1 MSGQCFIHGCWVDGH
16 GPEFQSHNPATGDVL
31 WTGQAASAEDIDA
44 AVASAK
50 QAFSAWR
57 QIGVDQRME
66 VISRFVDLLKIH
78 SDELAEVIARET
90 GKVLWDAKGEV
101 AAMIGK
107 AAISEKAYHERTG
120 VVDQTLGGV
129 QARLKHNPLGVMGV
143 FGPYNFP
150 CHLPNGHIIP
160 ALIAGNTV
168 VFKPSELT
176 PHCAEF
182 TLQLW
187 QQAGL
192 PAGVINLVPGAKET
206 GVALS
211 QHKGLA
217 GILFTGSAE
226 TGKAIHRQLAGQ
238 PEKMLAL
245 EMGGNNP
252 LIVTS
257 AASLDAAV
265 QTTIQSAFV
274 SSGQRCT
281 CARRLIVPTGQ
292 WGDDFIAKLV
302 ETVPKLSIG
311 AWDAS
316 PAPFMG
322 PLIAPAPV
330 QAVLQGQQAW
340 QAQGA
345 EILLAAQPVSAGA
358 CYVTPGIVDVTACWQ
373 TLPDKEI
380 FGPLL
385 QVIRV
390 VDMEQAIDVANATQ
404 YGLSAGLISDSAEQF
419 DYFLT
424 NIVAGVVNWNRPLTG
439 ASGAMPFGGPG
450 ASGNLRP
457 SAYYAADYCAY
468 PVASMYSEQC
478 SLDEN
483 FSRFFNS

>member
-1 MSGQCFIHGCWVDGH
+1 MRGQCFINGVWRDGN
-16 GPEFQSHNPATGDVL
+16 GPAFDSFNPADGGVI
-31 WTGQAASAEDIDA
+31 WTGAAADSSDVDA
-44 AVASAK
+44 AVSAA
-50 QAFSAWR
+50 QAAFTAWR
-57 QIGVDQRME
+57 RGGVEHRMA
-66 VISRFVDLLKIH
+66 VINQFVELLKEH
-78 SDELAEVIARET
+78 SEALADIISRET

-107 AAISEKAYHERTG
+107 AAISERAYHERTG
-120 VVDQTLGGV
+120 VVDQTLGGI
-129 QARLKHNPLGVMGV
+129 QARLVHNPLGVMAV

-176 PHCAEF
+176 PLCAEF
-182 TLQLW
+182 TLDLW
-187 QQAGL
+187 HRAGL
-192 PAGVINLVPGAKET
+192 PAGVINLIPGAAST
-206 GVALS
+206 GIALS
-211 QHKGLA
+211 QHPGLA

-226 TGKAIHRQLAGQ
+226 TGRAIHRQLAGQ

-252 LIVTS
+252 LIVES
-257 AASLDAAV
+257 AQRIDAAV

-281 CARRLIVPTGQ
+281 CARRLIVPRGE
-292 WGDDFIAKLV
+292 WGDAFLSELV
-302 ETVPKLSIG
+302 DVVPRLNVG
-311 AWDAS
+311 AWNAQ

-322 PLIAPAPV
+322 PLIAEGPV
-330 QAVLQGQQAW
+330 QAVLNGQRAW
-340 QAQGA
+340 CEAGGDVLVEA
-345 EILLAAQPVSAGA
+345 RRLEAGA
-358 CYVTPGIVDVTACWQ
+358 CFVSPGIVDVTNIWR

-390 VDMEQAIDVANATQ
+390 ADMEEALEVANTTQ
-404 YGLSAGLISDSAEQF
+404 FGLSAGLISESRQQF
-419 DYFLT
+419 DVFLA
-424 NIVAGVVNWNRPLTG
+424 NIIAGVVNWNRPLTG

-468 PVASMYSEQC
+468 PVASMYSEAC
-478 SLDEN
+478 TEDDN
-483 FSRFFNS
+483 FSRFLT

>member
-1 MSGQCFIHGCWVDGH
+1 MNGQCLLNGQWRDGSGQPF
-16 GPEFQSHNPATGDVL
+16 ESHNPATGEVV
-31 WTGQAASAEDIDA
+31 WSGAAASADDVAE
-44 AVASAK
+44 AVAAAQ
-50 QAFSAWR
+50 QAFKPWR
-57 QIGVDQRME
+57 QHTLEQRLA
-66 VISRFVDLLKIH
+66 VIHAFVEQLKTH
-78 SDELAEVIARET
+78 SDELADIISRET
-90 GKVLWDAKGEV
+90 GKILWDAKGEV

-120 VVDQTLGGV
+120 VVEQTLGGV
-129 QARLKHNPLGVMGV
+129 QARLKHNPLGAMAV

-160 ALIAGNTV
+160 ALIAGNTI

-176 PHCAEF
+176 PLCAEF

-187 QQAGL
+187 LRAGL
-192 PAGVINLVPGAKET
+192 PEGVINLVHGARDT

-211 QHKGLA
+211 QHPGLA

-226 TGKAIHRQLAGQ
+226 TGRAIHRQLAGQ

-252 LIVTS
+252 LIVES
-257 AASLDAAV
+257 ASSIAAAV

-281 CARRLIVPTGQ
+281 CARRLIVPSGQ
-292 WGDDFIAKLV
+292 WGDDFLTELV
-302 ETVPKLSIG
+302 ATVPRLTVG
-311 AWDAS
+311 GWNDT

-322 PLIAPAPV
+322 PLIAHAPV
-330 QAVLQGQQAW
+330 QAVLNGQKHWSALGGEVLVE
-340 QAQGA
+340 AK
-345 EILLAAQPVSAGA
+345 LLDRGECFVS
-358 CYVTPGIVDVTACWQ
+358 PGIVDVTQ
-373 TLPDKEI
+373 VYTQLPDKEI

-390 VDMEQAIDVANATQ
+390 ADLDTAIDVANATQ
-404 YGLSAGLISDSAEQF
+404 YGLSAGLISDSAANFE
-419 DYFLT
+419 YFMA
-424 NIVAGVVNWNRPLTG
+424 NINAGVVNWNRPLTG

-478 SLDEN
+478 AEDDN
-483 FSRFFNS
+483 FDRFLQ

>member
-1 MSGQCFIHGCWVDGH
+1 MRGQCFINGEWCDGK
-16 GPEFQSHNPATGDVL
+16 GAMFDSHNPADGQMI
-31 WTGQAASAEDIDA
+31 WTGAAADSSDVDA
-44 AVASAK
+44 AVSAA
-50 QAFSAWR
+50 QSAFSAWR
-57 QIGVDQRME
+57 RLGVEKRLA
-66 VISRFVDLLKIH
+66 VIKQFVELLKEN
-78 SDELAEVIARET
+78 SDSLAEIIARET

-107 AAISEKAYHERTG
+107 AAISEQAYHERTG
-120 VVDQTLGGV
+120 VVDQTLGGI
-129 QARLKHNPLGVMGV
+129 QARLVHNPLGVMAV

-176 PHCAEF
+176 PLCAEF
-182 TLQLW
+182 TLDLW
-187 QQAGL
+187 QRAGL
-192 PAGVINLVPGAKET
+192 PAGVINLIPGGKDT
-206 GVALS
+206 GIALS
-211 QHKGLA
+211 QHPGLA

-252 LIVTS
+252 LIVAS
-257 AASLDAAV
+257 AQSIDAAV

-281 CARRLIVPTGQ
+281 CARRLIVPRGA
-292 WGDDFIAKLV
+292 WGDTFLAELV
-302 ETVPKLSIG
+302 KVVPQLNVG
-311 AWDAS
+311 AWDAQ

-322 PLIAPAPV
+322 PLIAEGPV
-330 QAVLQGQQAW
+330 QAVINGQRAW
-340 QAQGA
+340 CEAGG
-345 EILLAAQPVSAGA
+345 ELLVEAVRLNAGA
-358 CYVTPGIVDVTACWQ
+358 CYVSPGIVDVSNIWR

-390 VDMEQAIDVANATQ
+390 ADMDEAIAVANATQ
-404 YGLSAGLISDSAEQF
+404 FGLSAGLISDSRQQF
-419 DYFLT
+419 DVFLE

-468 PVASMYSEQC
+468 PVASMYSEAC
-478 SLDEN
+478 TEDDN
-483 FSRFFNS
+483 FARFLK

>member
-1 MSGQCFIHGCWVDGH
+1 MRGH
-16 GPEFQSHNPATGDVL
+16 CLINGHWLQAGGDQFESFNPASAEVI
-31 WTGQAASAEDIDA
+31 WSGQAATAEDVNQ
-44 AVASAK
+44 AVMSAK
-50 QAFSAWR
+50 SAFKPWR
-57 QIGVDQRME
+57 QYSLEQRMN
-66 VISRFVDLLKIH
+66 VISAFVELLKQH
-78 SDELAEVIARET
+78 TDTLAEIIAKET

-120 VVDQTLGGV
+120 VVEQTLGGI
-129 QARLKHNPLGVMGV
+129 QARLKHNPLGVMAV

-176 PHCAEF
+176 PLCAEF
-182 TLQLW
+182 TLELW

-192 PAGVINLVPGAKET
+192 PQGVINLVQGARET
-206 GVALS
+206 GMALS
-211 QHKGLA
+211 QHPDLA

-252 LIVTS
+252 LIVES
-257 AASLDAAV
+257 ASSLAAAV

-281 CARRLIVPTGQ
+281 CARRLIVPKGE
-292 WGDDFIAKLV
+292 WGDDFLEELV
-302 ETVPKLSIG
+302 ATVPRLTVG
-311 AWDAS
+311 AWNES

-322 PLIAPAPV
+322 PLIANGPV
-330 QAVLQGQQAW
+330 DAVVNGQRRWRELGGQVLVEAR
-340 QAQGA
+340 QL
-345 EILLAAQPVSAGA
+345 EAGD
-358 CYVTPGIVDVTACWQ
+358 CYVSPGIVDVSQ
-373 TLPDKEI
+373 VYPQLPDKEI

-390 VDMEQAIDVANATQ
+390 ESLDEAIEVANATQ
-404 YGLSAGLISDSAEQF
+404 YGLSAGLISNAAESF
-419 DYFLT
+419 EYFMA
-424 NIVAGVVNWNRPLTG
+424 NITAGVVNWNRPLTG
-439 ASGAMPFGGPG
+439 ASGAMPFRGPG
-450 ASGNLRP
+450 VSGNLRP

-468 PVASMYSEQC
+468 PVASMYSPSCAE
-478 SLDEN
+478 DDA
-483 FSRFFNS
+483 FDRFLN

>member
-1 MSGQCFIHGCWVDGH
+1 MLGQCWFNGEWRDGGGH
-16 GPEFQSHNPATGDVL
+16 RFESINPATGEVVWSGAAAAPEDV
-31 WTGQAASAEDIDA
+31 DA
-44 AVASAK
+44 AVLAAA
-50 QAFSAWR
+50 QAFKHWR
-57 QIGVDQRME
+57 QLGVEHRLRIIHQ
-66 VISRFVDLLKIH
+66 FVALLKQH
-78 SDELAEVIARET
+78 TETLAAVIAKET

-120 VVDQTLGGV
+120 VVEQTLGGV
-129 QARLKHNPLGVMGV
+129 QARLKHNPLGVMAV

-176 PHCAEF
+176 PLCAEY

-192 PAGVINLVPGAKET
+192 PDGVINLVQGAKET
-206 GVALS
+206 GMALS
-211 QHKGLA
+211 QHPGLA
-217 GILFTGSAE
+217 GILFTGSVE
-226 TGKAIHRQLAGQ
+226 TGKAIHRQFAGR

-252 LIVTS
+252 LIVES
-257 AASLDAAV
+257 APSIAAAV

-281 CARRLIVPTGQ
+281 CARRLIVPKGQ
-292 WGDDFIAKLV
+292 WGDDFVAELV
-302 ETVPKLSIG
+302 ATVPRLSVG
-311 AWDAS
+311 HWDND

-322 PLIAPAPV
+322 PLIAPGPV
-330 QAVLQGQQAW
+330 QAVLNGQRHW
-340 QAQGA
+340 QDMGGNVLVAA
-345 EILLAAQPVSAGA
+345 EQLAMGECFVS
-358 CYVTPGIVDVTACWQ
+358 PGIVDVSNVYAQ
-373 TLPDKEI
+373 LPDKEI

-385 QVIRV
+385 QLIRV
-390 VDMEQAIDVANATQ
+390 DDLAAAIEVANATQ
-404 YGLSAGLISDSAEQF
+404 YGLSAGLISDASESF
-419 DYFLT
+419 EYFMANVT
-424 NIVAGVVNWNRPLTG
+424 AGVVNWNRPLTG

-450 ASGNLRP
+450 VSGNLRP

-468 PVASMYSEQC
+468 PVASMYSDHCAE
-478 SLDEN
+478 DAA
-483 FSRFFNS
+483 FARFLK